1 VANKSKRKGYAGE
14 VELVQVLTKLGFEA
28 ERDGRP
34 YSKDVRVK
42 LAISD
47 VALNIEVKRRR
58 DAWNRLYG
66 WIEGNDMLALRA
78 DYRDWLLVMKPDVL
92 CALLRDLLE
101 KEK

>member
-1 VANKSKRKGYAGE
+1 
-14 VELVQVLTKLGFEA
+14 
-28 ERDGRP
+28 
-34 YSKDVRVK
+34 
-42 LAISD
+42 
-47 VALNIEVKRRR
+47 
-58 DAWNRLYG
+58 LYG